1 MKKIIENPKFEQPQL
16 TEHAYEG
23 ECADDAADRSG
34 LWIPFEGNTLEVA
47 DGVII
52 GLVQVTPELAE
63 LWLAR
68 NLRNRKISQPSVNQ
82 YARNIEHDQWPFT
95 GDPVRFSDNGDLL
108 DGQHRLTAIHQ
119 TGRTLPLLVITG
131 LHERTQ
137 AFMDGGR
144 KRNAADTLAIRELP
158 NYVAVS
164 SLVRL
169 ALLWNPGGIWE
180 PSRGTQLYGRYLQ
193 ISTAEILDFAARHPE
208 VHSAALRGVTAARLV
223 PGARASVIGAAYL
236 RARLLDDIFDVDA
249 WFDSLETGA
258 NLTLGDPVLALRN
271 GMMRTARE
279 GFNNPQVQQ
288 LWKVIRTW
296 NASRG
301 EETMDRVIMTSRP
314 LNNDNFPDMQ

>member
-1 MKKIIENPKFEQPQL
+1 MKKIIENPKTGQL
-16 TEHAYEG
+16 
-23 ECADDAADRSG
+23 ADVD
-34 LWIPFEGNTLEVA
+34 LWIPFEGNTLELA

-63 LWLAR
+63 LWLER
-68 NLRNRKISQPSVNQ
+68 NLHNRKISPPSVNR
-82 YARNIEHDQWPFT
+82 YARNIENGQWPFT
-95 GDPVRFSDNGDLL
+95 GDPIRFSDEGELL

-144 KRNAADTLAIRELP
+144 KRNAADTLAIKELP

-169 ALLWNPGGIWE
+169 ALLWNPGGVWE
-180 PSRGTQLYGRYLQ
+180 SSRGTQLYGRYVQ
-193 ISTAEILDFAARHPE
+193 ISTAEILDFAARHPA
-208 VHSAALRGVTAARLV
+208 VHAAAQRGVTAARLV

-236 RARLLDDIFDVDA
+236 RASLLDDVFDVAA

-258 NLTLGDPVLALRN
+258 NLTLGDPILALRN

-288 LWKVIRTW
+288 LWKVIRAW
-296 NASRG
+296 NASRDD
-301 EETMDRVIMTSRP
+301 ETLDRVIMTSRP
-314 LNNDNFPDMQ
+314 LDNDNFPDMK